1 MKKGHYGEYTGNAR
15 HSRKQ
20 EMIHDREL
28 IYDAKTQLHQADQ
41 DYKNDSPL
49 HYRPGD
55 IHSGSTGAYDAEN
68 NEFSAAIAG
77 VEGGNLAIKAFGEGA
92 TSIITAVGE
101 KNKQDANVARNKD
114 QTQRN
119 SLSTINT
126 GDFGNK
132 HSWETDPIDGSN
144 KSNPWLGKGNFGHE
158 DAMREA
164 KIAASSEFG
173 GRIPSYKEA
182 YDYNYQGV
190 GDEWKNKGGLKGY
203 TQHMQNDR
211 TEEQLSQRETARTK
225 AETTGEGSIIELRKK
240 FPLGP

>member
-1 MKKGHYGEYTGNAR
+1 
-15 HSRKQ
+15 
-20 EMIHDREL
+20 MIHDREL

-68 NEFSAAIAG
+68 NEFSTAIAG
-77 VEGGNLAIKAFGEGA
+77 VEGVNKAIKAFGEGA

-132 HSWETDPIDGSN
+132 HSWQTDPIDGSN

-158 DAMREA
+158 DAMRKQ
-164 KIAASSEFG
+164 KINASTPNSSREVYKYTDYENDMRLG
-173 GRIPSYKEA
+173 GKTEKEIQSA
-182 YDYNYQGV
+182 LKTNRDYNINTHG
-190 GDEWKNKGGLKGY
+190 
-203 TQHMQNDR
+203 THTP
-211 TEEQLSQRETARTK
+211 TEEGLEQNWKMVNGTK
-225 AETTGEGSIIELRKK
+225 YLNISGD
-240 FPLGP
+240 

>member
-68 NEFSAAIAG
+68 NEFSTAIAG
-77 VEGGNLAIKAFGEGA
+77 VEGVNKAIKAFGEGA

-132 HSWETDPIDGSN
+132 HSWQTDPIDGSN

-158 DAMREA
+158 DAMRKQ
-164 KIAASSEFG
+164 KINASREVYKYTDYENDMRMG
-173 GRIPSYKEA
+173 GKTEEEIQSALKDNR
-182 YDYNYQGV
+182 DYNINTHGTHTPTEKGLEQNWKMVNGTKYLNIS
-190 GDEWKNKGGLKGY
+190 GD
-203 TQHMQNDR
+203 
-211 TEEQLSQRETARTK
+211 
-225 AETTGEGSIIELRKK
+225 
-240 FPLGP
+240 